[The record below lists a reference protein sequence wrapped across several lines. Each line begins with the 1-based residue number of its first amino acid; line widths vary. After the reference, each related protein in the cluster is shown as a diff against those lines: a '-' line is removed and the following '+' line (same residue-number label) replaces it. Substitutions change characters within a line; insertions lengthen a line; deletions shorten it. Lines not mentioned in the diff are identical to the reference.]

1 MNKDK
6 ALHQPY
12 VDGIECIDSWVERTN
27 AATICIN
34 ANTTKNYESVYSYLK
49 GLESSKILAFE
60 TCKERV
66 SGSFDDF
73 PEDEK
78 SV

>member
-6 ALHQPY
+6 APHQPY

-27 AATICIN
+27 ATTICIN
-34 ANTTKNYESVYSYLK
+34 VNATENYEPVYSYLK

-60 TCKERV
+60 TYEERV
-66 SGSFDDF
+66 AGSFDDF
-73 PEDEK
+73 PEDEE